1 MQTQWQ
7 HSNQD
12 TSLGNPELTIGSAVY
27 EHIKRL
33 VDFVLA
39 LAFLIGFSPILLLI
53 GIAIKLESSGP
64 ILVKTPRVGR
74 RLSNGGSRLIER
86 VEVFEM
92 YRFRT
97 TYDID
102 PFTPRFTDKSL
113 TRIGRILQRT
123 SMDELPEFINVL
135 KGDMAIIGPRP
146 ISTRTLERQ
155 IASEYEVRFDTRP
168 GITGL
173 WQVTRKHIGTIE
185 EMAATDISYVHNRS
199 AWLDVK
205 ILLLSPRAIIW
216 RSSAQHWLDRSVLKV
231 RENIVYN
238 IIKRIM
244 DLLIATI
251 ALIVLMPLL
260 LLIAILIRID
270 SPGPVLF
277 TQMRV
282 GKRVLL
288 VSQNGPLLLTTNF
301 KIYKFRTMHDDQKR
315 NDALHQQW
323 VQDWVEGK
331 LNKSNSE
338 QEVVKP
344 KSDPRVTRVGRILRA
359 TSLDELPQLINV
371 VKGDMSLV
379 GPRPVPVYEVEA
391 YEDHHY
397 ARLDAMPGMTGWWQ
411 IKLRGRGTLDQMVE
425 LDLEYLKRRSIW
437 SDIKI
442 IFLTVPAVI
451 TGRGA
456 K

>member
-1 MQTQWQ
+1 
-7 HSNQD
+7 
-12 TSLGNPELTIGSAVY
+12 
-27 EHIKRL
+27 
-33 VDFVLA
+33 
-39 LAFLIGFSPILLLI
+39 
-53 GIAIKLESSGP
+53 
-64 ILVKTPRVGR
+64 
-74 RLSNGGSRLIER
+74 
-86 VEVFEM
+86 
-92 YRFRT
+92 
-97 TYDID
+97 
-102 PFTPRFTDKSL
+102 
-113 TRIGRILQRT
+113 
-123 SMDELPEFINVL
+123 
-135 KGDMAIIGPRP
+135 
-146 ISTRTLERQ
+146 
-155 IASEYEVRFDTRP
+155 
-168 GITGL
+168 
-173 WQVTRKHIGTIE
+173 
-185 EMAATDISYVHNRS
+185 MAATDISYVYNRS
-199 AWLDVK
+199 AWLDIK

-231 RENIVYN
+231 RENIFYN

-244 DLLIATI
+244 DLLIATTALIILAPILVLI
-251 ALIVLMPLL
+251 AL
-260 LLIAILIRID
+260 LIRLD
-270 SPGPVLF
+270 SSGPVLF

-288 VSQNGPLLLTTNF
+288 VSQTGPLLLTTNF
-301 KIYKFRTMHDDQKR
+301 KIYKFRTMHDDQNQ
-315 NDALHQQW
+315 NDAMHQKW

-331 LNKSNSE
+331 LNKINNE
-338 QEVVKP
+338 QEIIKP
-344 KSDPRVTRVGRILRA
+344 KADPRVTRIGRILRA

-391 YEDHHY
+391 YEDRHY

-442 IFLTVPAVI
+442 MFLTVPAVI